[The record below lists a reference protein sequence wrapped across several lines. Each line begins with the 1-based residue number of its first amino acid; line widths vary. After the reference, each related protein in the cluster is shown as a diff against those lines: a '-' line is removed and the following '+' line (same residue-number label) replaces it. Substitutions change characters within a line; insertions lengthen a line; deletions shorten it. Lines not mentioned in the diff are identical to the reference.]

1 MVQEDDDEID
11 DTAIVVKQP
20 LYSYKYWIIHRF
32 PYIDD
37 DAEYD
42 EYGIKYRKE
51 YEPVL
56 IHDDD
61 DDDDDGMDIEY
72 YKVYYD
78 ILILWYVGR
87 RKDWLFWLWSNREWF
102 YYC

>member
-1 MVQEDDDEID
+1 M
-11 DTAIVVKQP
+11 
-20 LYSYKYWIIHRF
+20 IHRF

-56 IHDDD
+56 IRDDD

-78 ILILWYVGR
+78 ILIL
-87 RKDWLFWLWSNREWF
+87 
-102 YYC
+102 

>member
-1 MVQEDDDEID
+1 M
-11 DTAIVVKQP
+11 
-20 LYSYKYWIIHRF
+20 IHRF

-42 EYGIKYRKE
+42 EYCIKYRKE

-56 IHDDD
+56 RRDDD

-72 YKVYYD
+72 YKVYD
-78 ILILWYVGR
+78 IILV
-87 RKDWLFWLWSNREWF
+87 
-102 YYC
+102 